1 MKHWYAKISA
11 RIGLVAKKSI
21 LIEMECRRKQLNLN
35 QNFVMLLLDAELEKR
50 DGHIDILL
58 KESETLWML
67 ILTGTCAE
75 IEGDE
80 QIQVLFSSC

>member
-1 MKHWYAKISA
+1 MSYPNLEDA
-11 RIGLVAKKSI
+11 LVYSW
-21 LIEMECRRKQLNLN
+21 LTLD
-35 QNFVMLLLDAELEKR
+35 LLSEAELQRR

-80 QIQVLFSSC
+80 QIQVPWAWL

>member
-1 MKHWYAKISA
+1 MKHRYAEISA
-11 RIGLVAKKSI
+11 RIGLVAKKSK
-21 LIEMECRRKQLNLN
+21 LTEMECRRKQLNLS

-80 QIQVLFSSC
+80 QIQV